1 MNQPTKTAEAL
12 PDRAHMTRK
21 QLFKQFKK
29 KSRLQEIVAAY
40 CRNKLAVFGLIVFA
54 AIVGMALCAPLY
66 LDYQAQCISINPVN
80 RLLPVGSE
88 GHIFGTDDMGRDI
101 CARLIYGAR
110 ISLKIGFLGVTV
122 ALLIGGTLGAIS
134 GYFGGLIDEVIMRIM
149 DVFNCLPAMLLAIAI
164 VAAFGTSELN
174 MLIAIGVARIP
185 KFARVVRSAVL
196 SISSMEYV
204 EAARAIGA
212 STPNIIIG
220 HVLINSL
227 APIIVQTTLSVAG
240 CISAISSLSFIG
252 LGIKAP
258 IPEWGNMLS
267 AGRTYMRDHMN
278 MVLAPGLAIFFTILS
293 LNLIGDGLRDALD
306 PRLKQ

>member
-1 MNQPTKTAEAL
+1 MEQTMVTL
-12 PDRAHMTRK
+12 DRSQMTRK
-21 QLFKQFKK
+21 QLLQLFKK
-29 KSRLQEIVAAY
+29 KSRLQEIVQAY
-40 CRNKLAVFGLIVFA
+40 CRNKLAVIGLMIFLI
-54 AIVGMALCAPLY
+54 IVGMALFAPLY
-66 LDYQAQCISINPVN
+66 LDYQALCLEINPAD
-80 RLLPVGSE
+80 RLLPFGSP
-88 GHIFGTDDMGRDI
+88 GHIFGTDEMGRDV

-122 ALLIGGTLGAIS
+122 ALLVGGTLGAVS
-134 GYFGGLIDEVIMRIM
+134 GYFGGLIDDIIMRVM
-149 DVFNCLPAMLLAIAI
+149 DVFNCLPSMLLAIAI

-185 KFARVVRSAVL
+185 KFARVVRSSVL
-196 SISSMEYV
+196 SVSSMEYV
-204 EAARAIGA
+204 EAARAIGQV
-212 STPNIIIG
+212 TPAIIVS
-220 HVLINSL
+220 HVLVNSL

-252 LGIKAP
+252 LGIQAP

-267 AGRTYMRDHMN
+267 AGRAYMRDHMN
-278 MVLAPGLAIFFTILS
+278 MVLAPGFAIFFTILS